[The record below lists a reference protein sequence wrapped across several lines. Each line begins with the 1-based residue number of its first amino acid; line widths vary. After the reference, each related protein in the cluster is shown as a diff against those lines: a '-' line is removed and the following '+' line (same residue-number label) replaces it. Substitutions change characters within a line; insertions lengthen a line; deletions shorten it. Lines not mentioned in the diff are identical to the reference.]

1 MKLHC
6 MLQKLAATLISL
18 YLTSEPVAANAGGA
32 GLVIDPAAAQKASV
46 GQALNGV
53 ATINIVAPNAAGLSH
68 NKFSEYNVAPSGV
81 ILNNARHDGISQ
93 LGGAL
98 LANPNLDGKSS
109 ASTILTEVTSASR
122 SRLEGFTE
130 VFSNSADFILANP
143 NGITCNGCGFT
154 GTPRVVLT
162 TGAPQFNPQGGIS
175 GFAVDGGD
183 IAAAGNGLNASGID
197 VLDLISRSVTVNGQV
212 NGKSV
217 NVVAGRNDVA
227 YADRAVTARAA
238 DPTSAPLYAI
248 DSTALGGMYA
258 NRISLVAIEQGVGV
272 NMQGDMAA
280 NAGEL
285 QITADGGL
293 ILCKA
298 SATRDMTLAS
308 TNGDVT
314 VREQAVSNG
323 ALHASAGDII
333 ATDASLHADGDLTLT
348 ARRDLTATQAKLTTE
363 ASATLTAVRTLDL
376 TGSTLESARNIA
388 LNAATAQLNGSLQAG
403 QDLTLTATTA
413 TLAEGT
419 VAAGRDLGIT
429 TATAQL
435 NGSLQAGQDLT
446 LTATTATLAE
456 GTVAAGRDLG
466 ITTATVRNSGKIRAL
481 GDMTLTVASLLENS
495 GGILA
500 RQHLKIVSPGVLTN
514 DGGDIIGGMGLTI
527 DDKANGTIGQVENIS
542 GTIQAGLGN
551 GTVAD
556 MSITA
561 KQVTNRKKAFAFT
574 TRNERAVG
582 EDTLDVDSWGA
593 NESCHSFVSYD
604 IQEITTDSTVPSI
617 LADGAMTLKGETIA
631 NDQGVFY
638 AYDDMTVQAES
649 LTNSVAQLSVT
660 KVVTKVMRWNQKRCI
675 WRKCKDW
682 RWNIQTVDRKV
693 KSSRDIFGRI
703 DAAGK
708 LALQVV
714 ENLAN
719 VGVESDSPLYTIAAG
734 SVEDA
739 INGIAFAL
747 LGNAASG
754 ALTHLP
760 PRDANGLYTRT
771 KSPDAAYLVETNP
784 ILSNL
789 NNVYGSSYFLN
800 LAGIDTNDIAK
811 RLGDDGYETKVVRDA
826 IFAETGKRYLSND
839 ITSDAAQM
847 QKLMDAALA
856 ERTALDLS
864 FGVSL
869 SAEQIAALTHD
880 IVWFEEVEIDGEI
893 VLAPHLYLAQMTT
906 DNIDPR
912 STQIV
917 ATSANIQAA
926 QVANSGLISPPTAP

>member
-1 MKLHC
+1 MKLRY
-6 MLQKLAATLISL
+6 MLQKRAAILMSL
-18 YLTSEPVAANAGGA
+18 YLTFESVAANAGGA

-53 ATINIVAPNAAGLSH
+53 ATIDIVAPNAAGLSY

-81 ILNNARHDGISQ
+81 ILNNASHDGISQ

-109 ASTILTEVTSASR
+109 ASTILAEVTSASR

-143 NGITCNGCGFT
+143 NGTTCNGCGFI
-154 GTPRVVLT
+154 GTPRAVLT

-183 IAAAGNGLNASGID
+183 IAVGGNGLNASGIN

-227 YADRAVTARAA
+227 YADRAATARAA

-298 SATRDMTLAS
+298 SAARDMTLAS
-308 TNGDVT
+308 TKGDVT

-363 ASATLTAVRTLDL
+363 ASATLTAARTLDL

-413 TLAEGT
+413 TLAG
-419 VAAGRDLGIT
+419 
-429 TATAQL
+429 
-435 NGSLQAGQDLT
+435 
-446 LTATTATLAE
+446 

-481 GDMTLTVASLLENS
+481 GDMALTVASLLENS

-500 RQHLKIVSPGVLTN
+500 GQHLKIVSPGVLTN
-514 DGGDIIGGMGLTI
+514 DGGDIIGGTGLTI
-527 DDKANGTIGQVENIS
+527 DDKADGTTGQVENIS
-542 GTIQAGLGN
+542 GTIQVGLGN
-551 GTVAD
+551 GTAAD

-574 TRNERAVG
+574 TRNERALG
-582 EDTLDVDSWGA
+582 EDTSNVDCRGA
-593 NESCHSFVSYD
+593 NESCHNFVSYD
-604 IQEITTDSTVPSI
+604 IQEITTDSTAPKI

-631 NDQGVFY
+631 NDQGLIH
-638 AYDDMTVQAES
+638 ANGDMTVQAES
-649 LTNSVAQLSVT
+649 LTNSVLQLSVT
-660 KVVTKVMRWNQKRCI
+660 RVVTKLMRWHQERCI
-675 WRKCKDW
+675 WHKCKDW
-682 RWNIQTVDRKV
+682 RWNTQAADRTVQ
-693 KSSRDIFGRI
+693 SSSETFGTI
-703 DAAGK
+703 ETAGK

-714 ENLAN
+714 GTLAN
-719 VGVESDSPLYTIAAG
+719 VGVASGTPLYGLAAG

-739 INGIAFAL
+739 IKGVAFAL
-747 LGNAASG
+747 LGDAASG

-771 KSPDAAYLVETNP
+771 KSPDAAYLVETDP

-789 NNVYGSSYFLN
+789 SNVYGSSYFLN

-880 IVWFEEVEIDGEI
+880 IVWFEEVEIDGET
-893 VLAPHLYLAQMTT
+893 VLAPHLYLAQVTT

-912 STQIV
+912 SARIV

-926 QVANSGLISPPTAP
+926 QASNSGLISPPTAP